1 MTNHKI
7 AIVTDSTCDLPA
19 AYREKYDVHVQ
30 PLTIIWGEE
39 QLREGVDIQPEE
51 FYRRLES
58 DPVYP
63 TTSQPTPQDFLA
75 TYEQL
80 EAEGAEEIVA
90 ILISSAM
97 SGTYKSARLAGTMTD
112 LPVHLVDSKTN
123 SMGLGWQIVAAA
135 RVRESGGDV
144 AAMIAAANAARERMV
159 YIIALDTLEY
169 LHRGGR
175 IGGASRFIG
184 TLLNLKPQIYVNHQ
198 TGEVEGGRRT
208 RTRRRAIDAL
218 YKDFFAQVDTET
230 DRPMHIAVLHN
241 AALDDAEAL
250 AARVERE
257 YAPEELLISIV
268 SPVLGVHTGP
278 RAIALCGYSER

>member
-1 MTNHKI
+1 MPNHKI
-7 AIVTDSTCDLPA
+7 ALVTDSTCDLPA

-63 TTSQPTPQDFLA
+63 TTSQPTPQDFLT

-97 SGTYKSARLAGTMTD
+97 SGTLQAAHTAVEMAD
-112 LPVHLVDSKTN
+112 IPVHLVDSRTN

-144 AAMIAAANAARERMV
+144 EAMIAAANAARERMA

-184 TLLNLKPQIYVNHQ
+184 TLLNLKPQIYVNHE

-208 RTRRRAIDAL
+208 RTRRRAVDAL
-218 YKDFFAQVDTET
+218 YKDFFAQVDIN
-230 DRPMHIAVLHN
+230 RPMHIAVLHN
-241 AALDDAEAL
+241 AALEDAEAL

-278 RAIALCGYSER
+278 RAIALCGYSEG